1 MKHYSKLKETKI
13 SSQTLYKGVLDVK
26 LDEVKL
32 PNGKKGVRVYLKHR
46 GASGILP
53 VQDGY
58 VYLVEQ
64 YRYPVGQSTLEIP
77 AGKREPGQSFA
88 ACARAELKQE
98 TGLRAKSF
106 KEILVFHPCNAFS
119 DEVQHLY
126 VATGL
131 SCGKTDLDADEF
143 INVKKIPLA
152 KAYQMI
158 KTGKITDAKTILS
171 LQWYRLNH
179 PQA

>member
-1 MKHYSKLKETKI
+1 MKHYSRLKETKI

-26 LDEVKL
+26 LDEIKL
-32 PNGKKGVRVYLKHR
+32 PNGKTGTRIYLKHR

-53 VQDGY
+53 VQDGC

-64 YRYPVGQSTLEIP
+64 FRYPIGESTLEIP
-77 AGKREPGQSFA
+77 AGKREPGQNFL

-98 TGLRAKSF
+98 TGLSARSL

-131 SCGKTDLDADEF
+131 SRGKTDLDEDEF
-143 INVKKIPLA
+143 INVKKIPLK
-152 KAYQMI
+152 KAYAMI
-158 KTGKITDAKTILS
+158 KSGKITDAKTILS
-171 LQWYRLNH
+171 LQWYKMNH
-179 PQA
+179 AE

>member
-32 PNGKKGVRVYLKHR
+32 PDGKTGTRIYLKHR

-53 VQDGY
+53 VQDGF

-64 YRYPVGQSTLEIP
+64 FRYPIGEATLEIP
-77 AGKREPGQSFA
+77 AGKREPGQNFL

-98 TGLRAKSF
+98 TGLSAKSL

-131 SCGKTDLDADEF
+131 SRGKTDLDEDEF
-143 INVKKIPLA
+143 INVKKVPLK
-152 KAYQMI
+152 KAYAMI
-158 KTGKITDAKTILS
+158 KNGKITDAKTILA
-171 LQWYRLNH
+171 LQWYKMNH
-179 PQA
+179 K

>member
-26 LDEVKL
+26 LDEIKL
-32 PNGKKGVRVYLKHR
+32 PDGKTGTRIYLKHR

-53 VQDGY
+53 VQDGF

-64 YRYPVGQSTLEIP
+64 FRYPIGEATLEIP
-77 AGKREPGQSFA
+77 AGKREPGQNFL

-98 TGLRAKSF
+98 TGLSAKSL

-131 SCGKTDLDADEF
+131 SRGKTDLDEDEF
-143 INVKKIPLA
+143 INVKKVRLQ
-152 KAYQMI
+152 KAYAMI
-158 KTGKITDAKTILS
+158 KNGKITDAKTILS
-171 LQWYRLNH
+171 LQWYKMNSKK
-179 PQA
+179 

>member
-26 LDEVKL
+26 LDEIKL
-32 PNGKKGVRVYLKHR
+32 PDGKTGTRIYLKHR

-53 VQDGY
+53 VQDGF

-64 YRYPVGQSTLEIP
+64 FRYPIGEATLEIP
-77 AGKREPGQSFA
+77 AGKREPGQNFL

-98 TGLRAKSF
+98 TGLSAKSL

-131 SCGKTDLDADEF
+131 SRGKTDLDEDEF
-143 INVKKIPLA
+143 INVKKVPLK
-152 KAYQMI
+152 KAYAMI
-158 KTGKITDAKTILS
+158 KNGKITDAKTILS
-171 LQWYRLNH
+171 LQWYKMNSKK
-179 PQA
+179 